1 MDKLIV
7 EAEKFTTSLLNEKLD
22 TSFLYHNLTHTQRV
36 VEKAKELAEQSGLN
50 DSEKNILI
58 LATWLHDTGYTKN
71 IKSLNRLIQMAILNF
86 QKPDKIVLQKT
97 TEFEA
102 QFEFRP
108 LEPGFGLTIGNAL
121 RRVLLSS
128 LEGYAIVGIKVEG
141 AEHEFATLKGI
152 TEDVTEI
159 ILNLKQVRFK
169 KIVDNDV
176 ASEKI
181 TLSIKNKTEFTAG
194 MIGEA
199 THAFEVMNPE
209 LLICVMDSTAK
220 LDIEITISKGRGYVP
235 AEDNKV
241 KDSVFGLIPID
252 SIHTPIKNVKY
263 HIENTRVEQRT
274 DFEKLIMDVN
284 TDGTIHP
291 EEAVKQ
297 ASRILIQHLMIITDE
312 NITFDNKEEK
322 KEDMVDEQTLQL
334 RKILKTPLED
344 LDLSVRAF
352 NCLKAAKIN
361 SLSELVQYEQEDL
374 MKFRNF
380 GQKSLSEIEQVL
392 IERGL
397 GFGMD
402 LSKLGLDKE
411 DY

>member
-1 MDKLIV
+1 
-7 EAEKFTTSLLNEKLD
+7 
-22 TSFLYHNLTHTQRV
+22 
-36 VEKAKELAEQSGLN
+36 
-50 DSEKNILI
+50 
-58 LATWLHDTGYTKN
+58 
-71 IKSLNRLIQMAILNF
+71 MAILNF

-97 TEFEA
+97 NEFDA

-108 LEPGFGLTIGNAL
+108 LEPGYGLTIGNAL

-128 LEGYAIVGIKVEG
+128 LEGHAIIGIKIEG
-141 AEHEFATLKGI
+141 ADHEFATLKGI

-169 KIVDNDV
+169 KTVEGDV
-176 ASEKI
+176 SFEKV
-181 TLSIKNKTEFTAG
+181 TLSLKNKTEFTAG
-194 MIGEA
+194 MINDA
-199 THAFEVMNPE
+199 LQSFEVMNPE
-209 LLICVMDSTAK
+209 LQICTMDNSSK
-220 LDIEITISKGRGYVP
+220 LDIEIHIAKGRGYVP

-241 KDSVFGLIPID
+241 KDAAFGYVAMDAIF
-252 SIHTPIKNVKY
+252 TPIKNVKY
-263 HIENTRVEQRT
+263 TIENTRVEQRT
-274 DFEKLIMDVN
+274 DYEKLIMDVA
-284 TDGTIHP
+284 TDGTINP
-291 EEAVKQ
+291 EDAVKQ

-312 NITFDNKEEK
+312 NITFDSKEEK
-322 KEDMVDEQTLQL
+322 KEDVVDEQQLQL
-334 RKILKTPLED
+334 RKVLKTPLED

-392 IERGL
+392 GERGL

-411 DY
+411 EL

>member
-1 MDKLIV
+1 
-7 EAEKFTTSLLNEKLD
+7 
-22 TSFLYHNLTHTQRV
+22 
-36 VEKAKELAEQSGLN
+36 
-50 DSEKNILI
+50 
-58 LATWLHDTGYTKN
+58 
-71 IKSLNRLIQMAILNF
+71 MAILNF
-86 QKPDKIVLQKT
+86 VKPDKIVLQKST
-97 TEFEA
+97 DFEA

-108 LEPGFGLTIGNAL
+108 LEPGYGVTIGNAL
-121 RRVLLSS
+121 RRAFLNS
-128 LEGYAIVGIKVEG
+128 LEVKAIVGISIAG
-141 AEHEFATLKGI
+141 ADHEFATIKGI

-169 KIVDNDV
+169 KKVDQD
-176 ASEKI
+176 AGTEKI
-181 TLSIKNKTEFTAG
+181 SLSLKNKTEFTAG

-199 THAFEVMNPE
+199 SPSFEVMNPE
-209 LLICVMDSTAK
+209 FLICIMDASAK
-220 LDIEITISKGRGYVP
+220 MEIEITIGKGRGYVP
-235 AEDNKV
+235 AEENREK
-241 KDSVFGLIPID
+241 SSHFGYIPID
-252 SIHTPIKNVKY
+252 SIYTPIKNVKY
-263 HIENTRVEQRT
+263 SIENTRVEQRT
-274 DFEKLIMDVN
+274 DFEKLIMEVI

-312 NITFDNKEEK
+312 NITFDTKEDK
-322 KEDMVDEQTLQL
+322 KEDLVDEQTLQL
-334 RKILKTPLED
+334 RKVLKTPLED

-392 IERGL
+392 TERGL

-402 LSKLGLDKE
+402 LSKLKLDDE
-411 DY
+411 

>member
-1 MDKLIV
+1 
-7 EAEKFTTSLLNEKLD
+7 
-22 TSFLYHNLTHTQRV
+22 
-36 VEKAKELAEQSGLN
+36 
-50 DSEKNILI
+50 
-58 LATWLHDTGYTKN
+58 
-71 IKSLNRLIQMAILNF
+71 MAILNF
-86 QKPDKIVLQKT
+86 QKPDKIVLQKAND
-97 TEFEA
+97 FEA

-108 LEPGFGLTIGNAL
+108 LEPGYGLTIGNAL

-128 LEGYAIVGIKVEG
+128 LEGYAIVGIKIEG
-141 AEHEFATLKGI
+141 AEHEFATLKGV

-159 ILNLKQVRFK
+159 VLNLKQVRFK
-169 KIVDNDV
+169 KKVDSEIN
-176 ASEKI
+176 SEKV
-181 TLSIKNKTEFTAG
+181 TLSIKNQTEFTAG
-194 MIGEA
+194 MVGDA
-199 THAFEVMNPE
+199 TQAFEVMNP
-209 LLICVMDSTAK
+209 LLLLCTMDSSSK
-220 LDIEITISKGRGYVP
+220 LDIEITIAKGRGYVP
-235 AEDNKV
+235 AEDNRV
-241 KDSVFGLIPID
+241 KDSVFGYIPID

-263 HIENTRVEQRT
+263 TIENTRVEQRT
-274 DFEKLIMDVN
+274 DFEKLLMEVQ

-312 NITFDNKEEK
+312 NITFDSKEEK
-322 KEDMVDEQTLQL
+322 KEDLVDEQTLQL
-334 RKILKTPLED
+334 RKVLKTPLED

-392 IERGL
+392 NERGL

-402 LSKLGLDKE
+402 LGKLGVDKD

>member
-1 MDKLIV
+1 
-7 EAEKFTTSLLNEKLD
+7 
-22 TSFLYHNLTHTQRV
+22 
-36 VEKAKELAEQSGLN
+36 
-50 DSEKNILI
+50 
-58 LATWLHDTGYTKN
+58 
-71 IKSLNRLIQMAILNF
+71 MAILNF
-86 QKPDKIVLQKT
+86 QKPDKIVLQKA

-108 LEPGFGLTIGNAL
+108 LEPGYGVTIGNAL
-121 RRVLLSS
+121 RRVLLNS
-128 LEGYAIVGIKVEG
+128 LEGYAIVGIRIEG
-141 AEHEFATLKGI
+141 VDHEFATIKGI
-152 TEDVTEI
+152 TEDVLEI

-169 KIVDNDV
+169 KKVDHEVNQ
-176 ASEKI
+176 EKI
-181 TLSIKNKTEFTAG
+181 TLSIKNKQEFTAG

-199 THAFEVMNPE
+199 TQSFDVMNPDM
-209 LLICVMDSTAK
+209 LICTLDTSAK
-220 LDIEITISKGRGYVP
+220 LDIELSISKGRGYVP
-235 AEDNKV
+235 AEDNKI
-241 KDSVFGLIPID
+241 KDAPFGYIPTD
-252 SIHTPIKNVKY
+252 SIFTPIKNVKY
-263 HIENTRVEQRT
+263 AIENTRVEQRT
-274 DFEKLIMDVN
+274 DYEKLIMEVT

-312 NITFDNKEEK
+312 NITFDNKEDK
-322 KEDMVDEQTLQL
+322 KEDVVDEQMLQL

-380 GQKSLSEIEQVL
+380 GQKSLAEIEQVL
-392 IERGL
+392 AERGL
-397 GFGMD
+397 HFGMD

-411 DY
+411 EL

>member
-1 MDKLIV
+1 
-7 EAEKFTTSLLNEKLD
+7 
-22 TSFLYHNLTHTQRV
+22 
-36 VEKAKELAEQSGLN
+36 
-50 DSEKNILI
+50 
-58 LATWLHDTGYTKN
+58 
-71 IKSLNRLIQMAILNF
+71 MAILNF
-86 QKPDKIVLQKT
+86 QKPDKIVLQKA

-108 LEPGFGLTIGNAL
+108 LEPGYGVTIGNAL

-128 LEGYAIVGIKVEG
+128 LEGFAIVGIRIEG
-141 AEHEFATLKGI
+141 IDHEFATIKGI
-152 TEDVTEI
+152 TEDVLEI

-169 KIVDNDV
+169 KKVDHEV
-176 ASEKI
+176 SQEKI
-181 TLSIKNKTEFTAG
+181 TLSIKNKAEFTAG

-199 THAFEVMNPE
+199 TQNFEIMNPD
-209 LLICVMDSTAK
+209 LLICILDSSAK
-220 LDIEITISKGRGYVP
+220 LDIELTVSKGRGYVP

-241 KDSVFGLIPID
+241 KDAPFGYIPTDAIF
-252 SIHTPIKNVKY
+252 TPIKNVKY
-263 HIENTRVEQRT
+263 AIENTRVEQRT
-274 DFEKLIMDVN
+274 DYEKLIMDVS

-312 NITFDNKEEK
+312 NITFDNKEDK
-322 KEDMVDEQTLQL
+322 KEDVVDEQMLQL

-380 GQKSLSEIEQVL
+380 GQKSLAEIEQVL
-392 IERGL
+392 AERGL
-397 GFGMD
+397 HFGMD

-411 DY
+411 EL

>member
-1 MDKLIV
+1 
-7 EAEKFTTSLLNEKLD
+7 
-22 TSFLYHNLTHTQRV
+22 
-36 VEKAKELAEQSGLN
+36 
-50 DSEKNILI
+50 
-58 LATWLHDTGYTKN
+58 
-71 IKSLNRLIQMAILNF
+71 MAILNF
-86 QKPDKIVLQKT
+86 QKPDKIVLQKA

-108 LEPGFGLTIGNAL
+108 LEPGFGVTIGNAL

-128 LEGYAIVGIKVEG
+128 LEGYAIIGIRIEG
-141 AEHEFATLKGI
+141 VDHEFATIKGI
-152 TEDVTEI
+152 TEDVLEI

-169 KIVDNDV
+169 KKVDHEIGQ
-176 ASEKI
+176 EKI
-181 TLSIKNKTEFTAG
+181 SLSIKNKTEFTAG

-199 THAFEVMNPE
+199 TQSFDIMNPE
-209 LLICVMDSTAK
+209 LGICILDSSAK
-220 LDIEITISKGRGYVP
+220 LDIELTISKGRGYVP
-235 AEDNKV
+235 AEENKV
-241 KDSVFGLIPID
+241 KDAPFGYIPTDAIF
-252 SIHTPIKNVKY
+252 TPIKNVKY
-263 HIENTRVEQRT
+263 AIENTRVEQRT
-274 DFEKLIMDVN
+274 DYEKLVMEVN

-312 NITFDNKEEK
+312 NITFDNKEDK
-322 KEDMVDEQTLQL
+322 KEDVVDEQMLQL

-380 GQKSLSEIEQVL
+380 GQKSLAEIEQVL
-392 IERGL
+392 AERGL
-397 GFGMD
+397 HFGMD

-411 DY
+411 EL

>member
-1 MDKLIV
+1 
-7 EAEKFTTSLLNEKLD
+7 
-22 TSFLYHNLTHTQRV
+22 
-36 VEKAKELAEQSGLN
+36 
-50 DSEKNILI
+50 
-58 LATWLHDTGYTKN
+58 
-71 IKSLNRLIQMAILNF
+71 MAILNF
-86 QKPDKIVLQKT
+86 QKPDKIVLQKAND
-97 TEFEA
+97 FEA

-108 LEPGFGLTIGNAL
+108 LEPGYGLTIGNAL

-128 LEGYAIVGIKVEG
+128 LEGYAIVGIKIEG
-141 AEHEFATLKGI
+141 AEHEFATLKGV

-169 KIVDNDV
+169 KKVDHEV
-176 ASEKI
+176 VTEKV
-181 TLSIKNKTEFTAG
+181 TLSIKNQTEFTART
-194 MIGEA
+194 IGDA
-199 THAFEVMNPE
+199 TQSFDVMNPM
-209 LLICVMDSTAK
+209 LLICTMDNTAK
-220 LDIEITISKGRGYVP
+220 LDIELTIAKGRGYVP
-235 AEDNKV
+235 AEDNKL
-241 KDSVFGLIPID
+241 KDTPFGYVPID

-263 HIENTRVEQRT
+263 TIENTRVEQRT
-274 DFEKLIMDVN
+274 DFEKLVMDVT

-322 KEDMVDEQTLQL
+322 KEDLVDEQTLQL

-392 IERGL
+392 NERGL

-402 LSKLGLDKE
+402 LSKMGIDKE